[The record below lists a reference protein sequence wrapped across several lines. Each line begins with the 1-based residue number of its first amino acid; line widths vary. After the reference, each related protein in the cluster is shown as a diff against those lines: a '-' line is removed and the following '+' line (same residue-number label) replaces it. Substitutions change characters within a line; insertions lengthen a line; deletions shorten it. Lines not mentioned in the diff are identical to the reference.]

1 MFFRTVSTIALT
13 PARSAPG
20 NCPRSASRMTGLSL
34 AGLSV
39 VLTGC
44 ASATNTHQQPA
55 PSVAPT
61 GEIAKPASTIL
72 ADARNQL
79 LAATSVRVRGT
90 VTSTSTSTSTSTPTS
105 TSTSTSTSTPT
116 STPRPSAKAFV
127 QQRLDLRV
135 GRGPEGQ
142 ALATGTITT
151 IASAGGQTL
160 TVPIAV
166 IRVGDQLFIYADKS
180 YYARI
185 GSKVALAAGHWLSL
199 PVSQDRAFAD
209 LTDVTRFAAGLAF
222 AGARTGGELRLGTV
236 PAIVVQSR
244 AALVY
249 VASTGAPRLLR
260 LQRPAAE
267 NALAGTLDFTEN
279 GARLSVRV
287 PAGAIALQSLLR

>member
-1 MFFRTVSTIALT
+1 MEAGNFPGGAALFT
-13 PARSAPG
+13 A
-20 NCPRSASRMTGLSL
+20 LSL

-44 ASATNTHQQPA
+44 ASTTNTHPHAA
-55 PSVAPT
+55 PSVAAT
-61 GEIAKPASTIL
+61 GEIAKPASMIL

-90 VTSTSTSTSTSTPTS
+90 VSQLVATATPTPAPKSTSKATPIPS
-105 TSTSTSTSTPT
+105 
-116 STPRPSAKAFV
+116 PSASAKTSV

-135 GRGPEGQ
+135 GRGPKGQ
-142 ALATGTITT
+142 ALASGTITT

-185 GSKVALAAGHWLSL
+185 GAKVALAAGHWLSL

-209 LTDVTRFAAGLAF
+209 LTDVTQFAGGLASTD
-222 AGARTGGELRLGTV
+222 AKTGGELRLGTI
-236 PAIVVQSR
+236 PAVVVQTGG
-244 AALVY
+244 ALVY
-249 VASTGAPRLLR
+249 VASSGAPRLLR
-260 LQRPAAE
+260 LQRPAAA
-267 NALAGTLDFTEN
+267 NALAGTLDFSEY
-279 GARLSVRV
+279 GAALSVRA
-287 PAGAIALQSLLR
+287 PAGAIALQSLLA

>member
-1 MFFRTVSTIALT
+1 MGAGDVPGGA
-13 PARSAPG
+13 ARFTA
-20 NCPRSASRMTGLSL
+20 LSL

-44 ASATNTHQQPA
+44 ASTTNIHPHAA
-55 PSVAPT
+55 PSVVAT
-61 GEIAKPASTIL
+61 GEIAKPASMIL

-90 VTSTSTSTSTSTPTS
+90 VSQLVATATPTPAPKT
-105 TSTSTSTSTPT
+105 TSKATPT
-116 STPRPSAKAFV
+116 PSPSASAKTSV

-135 GRGPEGQ
+135 GRGPKGQ
-142 ALATGTITT
+142 ALASGTITT

-185 GSKVALAAGHWLSL
+185 GAKVALAAGHWLSL

-209 LTDVTRFAAGLAF
+209 LTDVTQFAGGLASTD
-222 AGARTGGELRLGTV
+222 AKTGGELRLGTI
-236 PAIVVQSR
+236 PAVVVQTGG
-244 AALVY
+244 ALIY
-249 VASTGAPRLLR
+249 VASSGAPRLLR
-260 LQRPAAE
+260 LQRPAAA
-267 NALAGTLDFTEN
+267 NALAGTLDFSEY
-279 GARLSVRV
+279 GAALSVRA
-287 PAGAIALQSLLR
+287 PAGAIALQSLLA